1 MSFTVALTETYT
13 ATVSVQLPGE
23 KIVRKFDLNFYRKT
37 QEEIESLI
45 SRSKSLEFNDK
56 QFCRE
61 VVAGWNDKQV
71 LDEEGNSVE
80 FNTEALYQLMSI
92 YPVPSS
98 IVEAFYASIS
108 GARSKN

>member
-1 MSFTVALTETYT
+1 MSFSVALTETYP

-23 KIVRKFDLNFYRKT
+23 KTVRKFELNFYRKT
-37 QEEIESLI
+37 QEQIESLI
-45 SRSKSLEFNDK
+45 ARAKSQELNDK
-56 QFCRE
+56 QFALE
-61 VVAGWNDKQV
+61 IVAGWNDKQV

-80 FNTEALYQLMSI
+80 FSTEALYQLMSI

-108 GARSKN
+108 GARLKN